1 MFVRAANSLL
11 SRLELQHGGRV
22 RFGWPAHGP
31 SGLVFEISLRARKTG
46 TSFAGLAYYLYSRNS
61 NLVLVLVLV

>member
-1 MFVRAANSLL
+1 MRAAGESV
-11 SRLELQHGGRV
+11 SRLELQHGGLV
-22 RFGWPAHGP
+22 RFGWSAHAP

-46 TSFAGLAYYLYSRNS
+46 PSFAGLAYYLYSRDS